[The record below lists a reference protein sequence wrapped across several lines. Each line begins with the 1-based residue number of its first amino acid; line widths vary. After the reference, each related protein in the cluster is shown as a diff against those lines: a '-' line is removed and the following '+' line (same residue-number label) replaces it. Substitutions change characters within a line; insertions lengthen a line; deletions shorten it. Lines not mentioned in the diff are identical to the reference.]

1 MNSLKEHFATEW
13 AAMTVNDWI
22 GTILTVV
29 IAILMVVLYV
39 YVLAPKNRDR
49 FESMR
54 DIPFDED
61 KPDSG
66 ENDGGKKPFSR

>member
-1 MNSLKEHFATEW
+1 
-13 AAMTVNDWI
+13 MTVNDWI

-66 ENDGGKKPFSR
+66 EKDGGK

>member
-1 MNSLKEHFATEW
+1 MNSLKEHFATDW
-13 AAMTVNDWI
+13 AAMTVNDWV

-29 IAILMVVLYV
+29 IAVLMAALYV

-54 DIPFDED
+54 NIPFDED
-61 KPDSG
+61 TSDSG
-66 ENDGGKKPFSR
+66 EKDGGK

>member
-1 MNSLKEHFATEW
+1 MNSLKEHFTTDW
-13 AAMTVNDWI
+13 VAMTTNDWI

-29 IAILMVVLYV
+29 VAILMVVLYV

-61 KPDSG
+61 QPVSG
-66 ENDGGKKPFSR
+66 EKDGRP

>member
-1 MNSLKEHFATEW
+1 MNSLKEHFATDW
-13 AAMTVNDWI
+13 AAMTINDWI

-29 IAILMVVLYV
+29 VAILMVVLYV

-49 FESMR
+49 LEALR
-54 DIPFDED
+54 QIPFDED

-66 ENDGGKKPFSR
+66 EKDGRKEPLSR

>member
-1 MNSLKEHFATEW
+1 MNSLKEHFATDW
-13 AAMTVNDWI
+13 AAMTVNDWV

-29 IAILMVVLYV
+29 IALLMVVLYV

-49 FESMR
+49 LEAMR
-54 DIPFDED
+54 NIPFDED

-66 ENDGGKKPFSR
+66 ERDGGK